1 MSLRVFPIVLFSHYA
16 NMETPRERVSRIF
29 WRIKMTEKKIADPI
43 EALSFDQKTIA
54 ADCGKSF
61 AKNKLERMEIA
72 RSFSRMLGTDPTYE
86 QWESAR
92 INWVAGHAEENPDLT
107 GNAHDAAWSEFAK
120 LLSDLFGQ
128 TKPKS
133 TNPVSTKKAEERAK
147 KAEELLEKYK
157 DIKVY
162 ELRDMLTKSFEA
174 LAKNP
179 ENKDNKKKNKELD
192 QVLKIRTS
200 EENKAH
206 GEELKKLRS
215 DARELVGKCTDIE
228 KLEAVIDILDQDTDV
243 EYKIED

>member
-1 MSLRVFPIVLFSHYA
+1 
-16 NMETPRERVSRIF
+16 
-29 WRIKMTEKKIADPI
+29 MTDKKVADPI

-61 AKNKLERMEIA
+61 AKNKFERIEIA
-72 RSFSRMLGTDPTYE
+72 KSYSRMLGTDPTYE

-92 INWVAGHAEENPDLT
+92 INWVSGHAEENPELT
-107 GNAHDAAWSEFAK
+107 GNAHDAAWGEFAK
-120 LLSDLFGQ
+120 LLADLFGQ

-147 KAEELLEKYK
+147 KAEELLEKFK
-157 DIKVY
+157 DKKVY

-179 ENKDNKKKNKELD
+179 ENKDTKKKNKELD
-192 QVLKIRTS
+192 QVLKIRTT

-206 GEELKKLRS
+206 GEELKALRTE
-215 DARELVGKCTDIE
+215 ARELVGKCTDIE
-228 KLEAVIDILDQDTDV
+228 KLEAAIEILDQDTDLTFTV
-243 EYKIED
+243 EGE

>member
-1 MSLRVFPIVLFSHYA
+1 
-16 NMETPRERVSRIF
+16 
-29 WRIKMTEKKIADPI
+29 MTEKKVADPI

-61 AKNKLERMEIA
+61 AKNKFERIEIA
-72 RSFSRMLGTDPTYE
+72 KGYSRMLGTDPTYE

-92 INWVAGHAEENPDLT
+92 ISWVAGHAEENPELT
-107 GNAHDAAWSEFAK
+107 GNAHDAAWGEFAK

-147 KAEELLEKYK
+147 KAEEVLEKFK
-157 DIKVY
+157 DKKVY
-162 ELRDMLTKSFEA
+162 ELRDMLAKSFEA

-179 ENKDNKKKNKELD
+179 ENKDNKKRNKELD
-192 QVLKIRTS
+192 QALKIRTT

-206 GEELKKLRS
+206 GEELKALRTE
-215 DARELVGKCTDIE
+215 ARELIGKCTDIE
-228 KLEAVIDILDQDTDV
+228 KLEAVLEILDQDTDL
-243 EYKIED
+243 EFTIEGE

>member
-1 MSLRVFPIVLFSHYA
+1 
-16 NMETPRERVSRIF
+16 
-29 WRIKMTEKKIADPI
+29 MTEKKIADPI
-43 EALSFDQKTIA
+43 EALSFNQKTIA

-72 RSFSRMLGTDPTYE
+72 RSYSRMLGTSPTFE

-92 INWVAGHAEENPDLT
+92 INWVSGHAEENPDLT
-107 GNAHDAAWSEFAK
+107 GNAHDAAWGEFAK

-128 TKPKS
+128 TKPTS
-133 TNPVSTKKAEERAK
+133 TNPVSVKKAEERAK
-147 KAEELLEKYK
+147 KAEDLLEKYK

-179 ENKDNKKKNKELD
+179 ENKDNKKKNKEID
-192 QVLKIRTS
+192 QALKLRTS

-206 GEELKKLRS
+206 GKELQALRTQ
-215 DARELVGKCTDIE
+215 AKELVGKCTDIE
-228 KLEAVIDILDQDTDV
+228 KLEAAIEILDQDT
-243 EYKIED
+243 ELTFTIEGE

>member
-1 MSLRVFPIVLFSHYA
+1 M
-16 NMETPRERVSRIF
+16 
-29 WRIKMTEKKIADPI
+29 EKKVADPI

-61 AKNKLERMEIA
+61 AKNKFERIEIA
-72 RSFSRMLGTDPTYE
+72 QNYSRMLGTDPSYE

-92 INWVAGHAEENPDLT
+92 VNWVSGHAEENPELT
-107 GNAHDAAWSEFAK
+107 GNAHDAAWGEFAK

-147 KAEELLEKYK
+147 KAEDLLEKYK
-157 DIKVY
+157 DMKVY

-179 ENKDNKKKNKELD
+179 ENKDSKKKNKELD
-192 QVLKIRTS
+192 QVLKIRTT

-206 GEELKKLRS
+206 GEELKALRS
-215 DARELVGKCTDIE
+215 DIKEKVQKCTDIE
-228 KLEAVIDILDQDTDV
+228 KLEAIQEILDEYTDLAFS
-243 EYKIED
+243 IED

>member
-1 MSLRVFPIVLFSHYA
+1 
-16 NMETPRERVSRIF
+16 
-29 WRIKMTEKKIADPI
+29 MTENKVADPI
-43 EALSFDQKTIA
+43 EALSFDQKNVA

-61 AKNKLERMEIA
+61 AKNKSERIEIA
-72 RSFSRMLGTDPTYE
+72 RSYSRMLGTDPSYE

-107 GNAHDAAWSEFAK
+107 GNAHDAAWNEFSK

-157 DIKVY
+157 DMKVY

-192 QVLKIRTS
+192 QILKLRTT

-206 GEELKKLRS
+206 GEELKALRTE
-215 DARELVGKCTDIE
+215 ARELVGKCTDIE
-228 KLEAVIDILDQDTDV
+228 KLEAIIEILDVDTDLEFTV
-243 EYKIED
+243 EGE

>member
-1 MSLRVFPIVLFSHYA
+1 
-16 NMETPRERVSRIF
+16 ME
-29 WRIKMTEKKIADPI
+29 EKKVSDPI

-61 AKNKLERMEIA
+61 AKNKFEKLEIA
-72 RSFSRMLGTDPTYE
+72 RSYSRMLGTSPTYE

-92 INWVAGHAEENPDLT
+92 INWVSGHAEENPEVT
-107 GNAHDAAWSEFAK
+107 GNAHDAAWNEFAK

-147 KAEELLEKYK
+147 KAEEVLEKFK
-157 DIKVY
+157 DKKVY

-179 ENKDNKKKNKELD
+179 ENKDNKKKNKEVD
-192 QVLKIRTS
+192 QALKLRTT

-206 GEELKKLRS
+206 GEELKALRTQ
-215 DARELVGKCTDIE
+215 AKELVGKCTDIE
-228 KLEAVIDILDQDTDV
+228 KLEAVMEILDPDTDLEFTV
-243 EYKIED
+243 KGE

>member
-1 MSLRVFPIVLFSHYA
+1 M
-16 NMETPRERVSRIF
+16 
-29 WRIKMTEKKIADPI
+29 EKKVSDPI
-43 EALSFDQKTIA
+43 EALSFDQKNIA

-61 AKNKLERMEIA
+61 AKNKSERIEIA
-72 RSFSRMLGTDPTYE
+72 RSYSRMLGADPSYE

-92 INWVAGHAEENPDLT
+92 ISWVSGHAEENPDLT
-107 GNAHDAAWSEFAK
+107 GNAHDAAWNEFAK
-120 LLSDLFGQ
+120 LLNDLFGQ

-157 DIKVY
+157 DMKVY

-192 QVLKIRTS
+192 QILKIRTT

-206 GEELKKLRS
+206 GEELKALRS
-215 DARELVGKCTDIE
+215 DIKEKVQKCTDIE
-228 KLEAVIDILDQDTDV
+228 KLEAIQEILDEYTDLAFSIQD
-243 EYKIED
+243 

>member
-29 WRIKMTEKKIADPI
+29 WRIEMTEKKVADPI

-72 RSFSRMLGTDPTYE
+72 RNYSRMLGTDPSYE

-107 GNAHDAAWSEFAK
+107 GNAHDAAWGEFAK

-157 DIKVY
+157 DMKVY

-192 QVLKIRTS
+192 QILKIRTS

-206 GEELKKLRS
+206 GEELKELRS
-215 DARELVGKCTDIE
+215 KARELVGKCTDIE

>member
-16 NMETPRERVSRIF
+16 NMETPREWVSRIF
-29 WRIKMTEKKIADPI
+29 WRIKMTEKKVADPI

-157 DIKVY
+157 DMKVY

>member
-1 MSLRVFPIVLFSHYA
+1 MLFSHYA
-16 NMETPRERVSRIF
+16 NMETPRKWVPRIF
-29 WRIKMTEKKIADPI
+29 WRIEMTEKKVADPI

-215 DARELVGKCTDIE
+215 DARELIGKCTDIE

>member
-1 MSLRVFPIVLFSHYA
+1 
-16 NMETPRERVSRIF
+16 
-29 WRIKMTEKKIADPI
+29 MTEKKIADPI

-61 AKNKLERMEIA
+61 AKNKFERIEIA
-72 RSFSRMLGTDPTYE
+72 KSYSRMLGTDPTYE

-157 DIKVY
+157 DMKVY

-192 QVLKIRTS
+192 QILKIRTS

-206 GEELKKLRS
+206 GEELKELRS
-215 DARELVGKCTDIE
+215 KARELVGKCIDIE
-228 KLEAVIDILDQDTDV
+228 KLEAVLDILDQDTDL

>member
-1 MSLRVFPIVLFSHYA
+1 
-16 NMETPRERVSRIF
+16 
-29 WRIKMTEKKIADPI
+29 MTEKKVSDPI

-61 AKNKLERMEIA
+61 AKNKFERIEIA
-72 RSFSRMLGTDPTYE
+72 QNYSRMLGTDPSYE
-86 QWESAR
+86 QWEAAR
-92 INWVAGHAEENPDLT
+92 INWVSGHAEENSELT
-107 GNAHDAAWSEFAK
+107 GNAHDAAWGEFAK

-147 KAEELLEKYK
+147 KAEEILEKFK
-157 DIKVY
+157 DKKVY

-179 ENKDNKKKNKELD
+179 ENKDNKKKNKEID
-192 QVLKIRTS
+192 QALKLRTT

-206 GEELKKLRS
+206 GEELKALRAE
-215 DARELVGKCTDIE
+215 ARELVGKCTDIE
-228 KLEAVIDILDQDTDV
+228 KLEAAIEILDQDTELTFTV
-243 EYKIED
+243 EGE